1 MGSLNPLNP
10 ESQPD
15 WQIHHISCR
24 DYSQTATSI
33 IIRCGT
39 TLLIVRMRDGNC
51 LYEAKSPIIV
61 IMSSNTRVA
70 V

>member
-1 MGSLNPLNP
+1 MFGKYIIPVAGTS
-10 ESQPD
+10 
-15 WQIHHISCR
+15 
-24 DYSQTATSI
+24 YSQTATSI
-33 IIRCGT
+33 IIRYDT

-61 IMSSNTRVA
+61 IMSCNTRVA